1 MAQQVDVDVLISG
14 GGVAGLTLA
23 ALLGRAGLSVTL
35 IDKGPAPEPLGR
47 VRPTGRTVALMRSSI
62 ALLERTGA
70 WARCAGQGGF
80 LRTMRL
86 IDDSRAGF
94 LPPRRV
100 EFHAQEI
107 GLDYFSVNMPNAPL
121 RAALA
126 EAVQTLPGVRFLSGT
141 GLKDFSVQPLGV
153 QVQLDSGASVF
164 ARLLIGADG
173 GRSAVRAGAGITARE
188 HTYGQNAI
196 TCLIAHDKPHEDTS
210 TEFHRPSGPFAIVPL
225 PGRTSS
231 IVWVEPE
238 DRAAEILK
246 LDREDFTRALAR
258 KTGGI
263 LGEICLETAPESW
276 PLRRLRAHC
285 LTAPRVALI
294 AEAAHV
300 MSPITAQGLNLSL
313 RDVGVL
319 ADTLIGSARAG
330 MDIGSRAVLDIYE
343 NARLRDVRTRVV
355 GTDVLNRLVSNN
367 KTVFWLARQ
376 AGYAALDVCGPLR
389 RLAIRQG
396 LAPPVR

>member
-1 MAQQVDVDVLISG
+1 MENQGRTDVLISG

-35 IDKGPAPEPLGR
+35 IDKGPAPEPLDR
-47 VRPTGRTVALMRSSI
+47 VRPTGRTVALMRSSVDLI
-62 ALLERTGA
+62 EQTGA
-70 WARCAGQGGF
+70 WARCKDRAGF
-80 LRTMRL
+80 LRTMCL
-86 IDDSRAGF
+86 IDDSRTGF
-94 LPPRRV
+94 LSPRRV
-100 EFHAQEI
+100 AFHAQEI
-107 GLDYFSVNMPNAPL
+107 GLDYFSMNMPNAPL

-126 EAVQTLPGVRFLSGT
+126 EVVGALPGVRFLSGT
-141 GLKDFSVQPLGV
+141 GVRDFSVQPFGV
-153 QVQLDSGASVF
+153 TVTLESGVDVS

-173 GRSAVRAGAGITARE
+173 GRSAVRAGAGIAARE
-188 HTYGQNAI
+188 HAYGQNAI
-196 TCLIAHDKPHEDTS
+196 TCLISHDKSHADTS

-263 LGEICLETAPESW
+263 LGEIRLETAPESW

-319 ADTLIGSARAG
+319 AQTLIESARAG
-330 MDIGSRAVLDIYE
+330 MDIGSRAVLDGYE
-343 NARLRDVRTRVV
+343 KSRARDIRTRVV
-355 GTDVLNRLVSNN
+355 GTDLLNRLVSND

-376 AGYAALDVCGPLR
+376 AGYGLLDHCGPLR
-389 RLAIRQG
+389 RMAIRQG
-396 LAPPVR
+396 LAPSIR

>member
-1 MAQQVDVDVLISG
+1 MVQQVEVDVLISG
-14 GGVAGLTLA
+14 GGVAGLALA
-23 ALLGRAGLSVTL
+23 ALLGRAGLSVTV
-35 IDKGPAPEPLGR
+35 IDKGLAPEPFDR

-86 IDDSRAGF
+86 IDDSRIGF

-107 GLDYFSVNMPNAPL
+107 GLDYFSMNMPNAPL

-126 EAVQTLPGVRFLSGT
+126 GVVQVLPGVRFLSGT
-141 GLKDFSVQPLGV
+141 GLKDFSVQPFGV
-153 QVQLDSGASVF
+153 AARLDSGASVF

-173 GRSAVRAGAGITARE
+173 GRSAVREGAGIGARE
-188 HTYGQNAI
+188 RSYGQSAI
-196 TCLIAHDKPHEDTS
+196 TCVISHTMPHGDVS
-210 TEFHRPSGPFAIVPL
+210 TEFHRPSGPFALVPL
-225 PGRTSS
+225 PGNRSS
-231 IVWVEPE
+231 VVWVEPE
-238 DRAAEILK
+238 ARAAEIMK
-246 LDREDFTRALAR
+246 LERDDFIRALVR
-258 KTGGI
+258 KADGI
-263 LGEICLETAPESW
+263 LGEIHLETPPESW
-276 PLRRLRAHC
+276 PLRVLRAER
-285 LTAPRVALI
+285 LTAPRVALV

-330 MDIGSRAVLDIYE
+330 MDVGSRAVLDIYE

-355 GTDVLNRLVSNN
+355 GTDILNRLVSNN

-376 AGYAALDVCGPLR
+376 AGYAALDACGPLR

-396 LAPPVR
+396 LAPSVR